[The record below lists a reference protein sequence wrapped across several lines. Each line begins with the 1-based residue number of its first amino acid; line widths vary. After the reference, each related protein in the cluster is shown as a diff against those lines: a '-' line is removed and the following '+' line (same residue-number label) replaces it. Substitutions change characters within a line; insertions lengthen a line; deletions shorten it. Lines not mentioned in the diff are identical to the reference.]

1 MFAIA
6 LLLSLG
12 SAVFIF
18 MRVRRLRQ
26 NMATSSAD
34 GSSPQ
39 ATPKGCHTRA
49 AGSVTMSVLAFVL
62 MLVAAIT
69 VWVGVLPI
77 SAYTV
82 ANFSFACYSG
92 YGLRLPV
99 VESGPGATCAGVVI
113 ATSFLAMVLDASS
126 HCCCKSSGKGG
137 AVGSTTTVVVVPP
150 TQYVLQPQQQ
160 YAQQHFPQDAH
171 RATVYS
177 TA

>member
-12 SAVFIF
+12 SAAFIF

-26 NMATSSAD
+26 NMATSSD

-62 MLVAAIT
+62 MLVASIT

-77 SAYTV
+77 SAYTF
-82 ANFSFACYSG
+82 ANASFACYNN
-92 YGLRLPV
+92 YGLRVATL
-99 VESGPGATCAGVVI
+99 ESGAGATCAGVVI

-137 AVGSTTTVVVVPP
+137 AVGSTTTVVVMPP
-150 TQYVLQPQQQ
+150 TQQYVLQPN
-160 YAQQHFPQDAH
+160 FPPMDAH
-171 RATVYS
+171 RTTVYT